1 MAKTDKKTEL
11 TTLFERRT
19 SAAHTES
26 DRIYY
31 TIPHAIKTEEV
42 VDMDAFIP
50 INEALKK
57 LDGKRELTGDEVKQY
72 YDFASGADSREEI
85 PFNRS
90 TDYKDI
96 AELSEHIQ
104 NTQNNIAKEITEKQ
118 QEATWRAEISSKNA
132 QNGATGD

>member
-1 MAKTDKKTEL
+1 MAKKEETTIK
-11 TTLFERRT
+11 TLFERRT
-19 SAAHTES
+19 GAGHSES
-26 DRIYY
+26 EKIYY

-57 LDGKRELTGDEVKQY
+57 LNGKRELTGDEVKQY

-90 TDYKDI
+90 ADCKDI

-104 NTQNNIAKEITEKQ
+104 NTQTDIKNEIAEKQ
-118 QEATWRAEISSKNA
+118 KEAQWKAEIASRNA
-132 QNGATGD
+132 QNVSTNE